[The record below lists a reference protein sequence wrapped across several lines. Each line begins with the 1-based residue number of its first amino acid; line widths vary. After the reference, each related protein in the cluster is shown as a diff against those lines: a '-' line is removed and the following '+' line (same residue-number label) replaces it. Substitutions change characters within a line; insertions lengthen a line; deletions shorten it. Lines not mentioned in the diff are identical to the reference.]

1 MAIKQFNSID
11 EYVSHFRKWL
21 SVERKAQIQFHLDEI
36 KRLSGIERQR
46 RGRALL
52 DMKGSRV
59 GRDPLGLFLVKYS
72 RIDGK
77 KLPDTEISPGDV
89 VLVSKGRPTGKEAT
103 GTVVSK
109 TKFTIVVGFSDAPP
123 RYVYGKE
130 IRIDLFVNDTP
141 FTRMNDALTQL
152 TNNPF
157 ISNIVLNK
165 FQVEKTQVPIEN
177 FINSKLNESQR
188 KAVKQALETH
198 PVFLVHGPP
207 GTGKTTTVTEII
219 CQLARHGKR
228 ILATADS
235 NIAVDNLAE
244 KLIESGLAVVR
255 VGTLGRLL
263 PSVEKVSLAT
273 KMQQHKLYSQLQ
285 KLQNEFDSLVLKRN
299 EFQPPT
305 QQWRRG
311 MSDEAIRRL
320 ARQNRAFRGV
330 PPHKIK
336 SMAKWLEWHDKATKI
351 KKDIELLQNQI
362 ISDIIR
368 NSDVVCATNIS
379 SGIDILADEMFDVVV
394 IDEATQS
401 LEPACLIPMLK
412 GSKIIMAGDHK
423 QLPPTVVS
431 YDAMPN
437 LSITLFERLI
447 EARKEEISSMLKV
460 QYRMNEK
467 IMQFPSQEFYN
478 GQLIADP
485 SVASRTLADYPISGW
500 EVLQSPFN
508 EIWDPDRVL
517 IWKDVPVGTERQH
530 RGSTSFSNEY
540 EAQFI
545 EKLIKNALQIGIKP
559 EDIGVISPYE
569 DQIALMKRL
578 FGDIEGLEIKTVDG
592 FQGREKEVIII
603 SFVRANTSGNIGFL
617 SDLRRF
623 NVSITRAKT
632 KLIIVGCSQTLS
644 THPVY
649 ARFINYIRSMDG
661 FMGF

>member
-1 MAIKQFNSID
+1 METKQFNSLD
-11 EYVSHFRKWL
+11 EYISHFRKWL

-52 DMKGSRV
+52 DMKGTRV

-72 RIDGK
+72 RMDGRQ
-77 KLPDTEISPGDV
+77 LPDTEISPGDV
-89 VLVSKGRPTGKEAT
+89 VLVSRGRPTGKEAT

-109 TKFTIVVGFSDAPP
+109 TRFTIVVGFSDAPP
-123 RYVYGKE
+123 RYAYGKG

-152 TNNPF
+152 KDNPF
-157 ISNIVLNK
+157 IANIVLNK
-165 FQVEKTQVPIEN
+165 FQVEKTNISVDK
-177 FINSKLNESQR
+177 FINCRLNESQK
-188 KAVKQALETH
+188 KAVKNALETH

-207 GTGKTTTVTEII
+207 GTGKTTTVTEVI
-219 CQLARHGKR
+219 CQLAREGKKV
-228 ILATADS
+228 LATADS

-244 KLIESGLAVVR
+244 KLIEAGLAVVR

-273 KMQQHKLYSQLQ
+273 KMQEHKLYSQLQ
-285 KLQNEFDSLVLKRN
+285 KLQNEFDAIVSKRN

-311 MSDEAIRRL
+311 MSDEAIKKM
-320 ARQNRAFRGV
+320 ARQNRSFRGV
-330 PPHKIK
+330 PAHKIK
-336 SMAKWLEWHDKATKI
+336 AMAKWLEWHDKATKI

-362 ISDIIR
+362 ISDIIK
-368 NSDVVCATNIS
+368 NSDVVCATNIG
-379 SGIDILADEMFDVVV
+379 SGIDILANAMFDVVV

-412 GSKIIMAGDHK
+412 GSRIIMAGDHK
-423 QLPPTVVS
+423 QLPPTVIS
-431 YDAMPN
+431 YEAMPH

-447 EARKEEISSMLKV
+447 ETRKEEISSMLKV
-460 QYRMNEK
+460 QYRMNER

-485 SVASRTLADYPISGW
+485 SVADRTLADYPISGW
-500 EVLQSPFN
+500 ETLPSPFK
-508 EIWDPDRVL
+508 EIWNPDRV
-517 IWKDVPVGTERQH
+517 IVWKDVPVGTEKQH

-545 EKLIKNALQIGIKP
+545 EKLVKNALQIGIKP

-603 SFVRANTSGNIGFL
+603 SFVRANTNGNIGFL
-617 SDLRRF
+617 NDLRRF

-632 KLIIVGCSQTLS
+632 KLIIVGCSQTLE
-644 THPVY
+644 THPTY
-649 ARFINYIRSMDG
+649 ARFINYIKSLDG
-661 FMGF
+661 FIKF